1 MLANIRDVGR
11 SQLRSWCPSNRNK
24 DIAACKTPSTL
35 STRRLDNLSFIVF
48 WFDSGVKGPREGAVG
63 EILFQHSSYR
73 SAWPRRDRCRC
84 NAESNPSF
92 WPLINRFLLFAESYL
107 QAGNL
112 KLD

>member
-48 WFDSGVKGPREGAVG
+48 WFDSEVKVPEKQPQPSAKYYFNTHPIAQRGPE
-63 EILFQHSSYR
+63 EIVADATL
-73 SAWPRRDRCRC
+73 
-84 NAESNPSF
+84 NPIPPF
-92 WPLINRFLLFAESYL
+92 GPW
-107 QAGNL
+107 
-112 KLD
+112 